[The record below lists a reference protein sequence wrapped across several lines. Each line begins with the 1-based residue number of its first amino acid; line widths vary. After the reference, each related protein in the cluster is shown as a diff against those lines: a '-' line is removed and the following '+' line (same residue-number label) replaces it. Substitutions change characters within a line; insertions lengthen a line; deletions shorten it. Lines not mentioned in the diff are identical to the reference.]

1 MLLACPTCR
10 VTPLLVLCLSTANLH
25 AQSANPS
32 APSASIGADD
42 PRIDSVFTFI
52 KPGAPGCAVG
62 VYRNGELAW
71 ARGYGLAS
79 VEHQLPITPRTIF
92 DLGSTSKQFTAALTL
107 LLVAEG
113 KV

>member
-1 MLLACPTCR
+1 MRILTRLSLTLLAAS
-10 VTPLLVLCLSTANLH
+10 LSPIIGLAQPATA
-25 AQSANPS
+25 P
-32 APSASIGADD
+32 APAASIGTAD
-42 PRIDSVFTFI
+42 PRIAAVFAFI
-52 KPGAPGCAVG
+52 KPDAPGCAVG

-79 VEHQLPITPRTIF
+79 LEHQLPITPHTIF

-113 KV
+113 SVQ